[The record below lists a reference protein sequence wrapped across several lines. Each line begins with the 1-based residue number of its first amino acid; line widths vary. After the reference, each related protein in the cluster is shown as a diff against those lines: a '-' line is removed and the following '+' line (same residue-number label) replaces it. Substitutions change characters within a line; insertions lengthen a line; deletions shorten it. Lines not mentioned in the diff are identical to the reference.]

1 MKLQYSFIAVSL
13 ALAGCGGSSGSD
25 SAAAP
30 TYDVAGTIRSQ
41 GSLLD
46 TPVCID
52 LNQNFACDSNEP
64 NAKSDNTGH
73 FTLTSTD
80 KNILN
85 STILAEVDA
94 GSSKTLRIATPGQ
107 GLASGN
113 SINAV
118 TTLIAG
124 LVIDGKTVAQAD
136 EIVKAQVASAGV
148 SLTDSVMSDPMVN
161 DLNNLEQNTIALLTE
176 MKVEEMT
183 QGVPLVAKKL
193 SYENKSLVSDSLSP
207 AETSAFT
214 QELSLVA
221 TQTSGSNDTG
231 AVLHFADGASDV
243 TDAPSDFPGQDAE
256 YGFDKEDLQT
266 TTGAGFKFVKLDDK
280 GATLAADATEWSCTL
295 DERTGLIWENKSADT
310 NSVQFKDRTFVYES
324 ETFKPY
330 YEDLDVVGC
339 VAAGD
344 NICSTSEYAA
354 HINQQ
359 SLCGVNDWRL
369 PTYQEFYDV
378 LDLGETEKDADDNV
392 YGLNYAYF
400 PQQGLG
406 SPDVET
412 GAVWL
417 DDFSHVNYSAYNYD
431 GGIQFAIIA
440 AKGADRGYVSFVEIY
455 SNKVERDSGTSYQ
468 FPIRLVAV
476 KGQ

>member
-13 ALAGCGGSSGSD
+13 ALAGCGGGSGSD
-25 SAAAP
+25 SAAP

-64 NAKSDNTGH
+64 SAKSDNTGQ

-94 GSSKTLRIATPGQ
+94 GSSKTLRIAAPGQ

-118 TTLIAG
+118 TTLVAS
-124 LVIDGKTVAQAD
+124 LVIDGETVAQAD
-136 EIVKAQVASAGV
+136 EMVKAQVTSAGV
-148 SLTDSVMSDPMVN
+148 SLTGTVMSDPTVN
-161 DLNNLEQNTIALLTE
+161 ELTNLEQNTTALLTE

-183 QGVPLVAKKL
+183 QGVALVAKKL
-193 SYENKSLVSDSLSP
+193 NYENKSLVSSLLSA
-207 AETSAFT
+207 AETTAFT

-221 TQTSGSNDTG
+221 AQTSGSNDTG

-243 TDAPSDFPGQDAE
+243 ADAQTDFPGQDAE
-256 YGFDKEDLQT
+256 YGFDNDDLQT

-324 ETFKPY
+324 DSFKPY
-330 YEDLDVVGC
+330 SEDLAAVGC

-344 NICSTSEYAA
+344 EICSTSQYAA
-354 HINQQ
+354 YINQQ
-359 SLCGVNDWRL
+359 SLCGVNEWRL
-369 PTYQEFYDV
+369 PTYLELYDV
-378 LDLGETEKDADDNV
+378 LDFGETERDSDGEL
-392 YGLNYAYF
+392 YGLNHAYF
-400 PQQGLG
+400 PNQGIG
-406 SPDVET
+406 SPDLEAGSMWVQ
-412 GAVWL
+412 
-417 DDFSHVNYSAYNYD
+417 DFSYINYSTAGDDTAKY
-431 GGIQFAIIA
+431 FAFIVTRGDYRGNISFDQIYTD
-440 AKGADRGYVSFVEIY
+440 KADE
-455 SNKVERDSGTSYQ
+455 DSGASYQ